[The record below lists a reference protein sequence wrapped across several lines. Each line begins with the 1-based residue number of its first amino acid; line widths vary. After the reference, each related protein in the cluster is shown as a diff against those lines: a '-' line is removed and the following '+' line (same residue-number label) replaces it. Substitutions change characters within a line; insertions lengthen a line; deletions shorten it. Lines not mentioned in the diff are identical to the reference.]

1 METVP
6 PEEKFFQEVVG
17 YPELKRL
24 FMKSVVSKDP
34 VHILLTGPPAS
45 SKSLFLLKLVEG
57 LDNAYFIDAVGA
69 SGPGMVEYMFSNDV
83 KYLLIDEI
91 DKMKKNDQ
99 AALLNV
105 METGILSE
113 TKLKGKTRHKK
124 MSLWIFAT
132 SNEVEKLS
140 KPLRSRFMEL
150 HLNEYSFDEFV
161 EICQR
166 LLNKKYRL
174 PAEVSDRI
182 AYLVWNR
189 MKSRDIRDV
198 LKIAKLSRTTSDAEF
213 WLSGPDNIQYMAQ
226 FRIVQQFIH
235 KSPYD
240 LSSYSFRCPF
250 APMLLLYYII
260 IHKWRYKCETEFS
273 YPVQES
279 IRCFFRKPFFP
290 LFFK

>member
-1 METVP
+1 METLS

-24 FMKSVVSKDP
+24 FMKSIISREP

-45 SKSLFLLKLVEG
+45 SKSLFLLKLGEG

-69 SGPGMVEYMFSNDV
+69 SGPGMVEYMFRNDT

-99 AALLNV
+99 ATLLNV

-113 TKLKGKTRHKK
+113 TKLRGKTRQKK

-132 SNEVEKLS
+132 SNEAEKLT

-150 HLNEYSFDEFV
+150 HLNEYSYEEYV

-174 PAEVSDRI
+174 TSELSDRI

-189 MKSRDIRDV
+189 MKSRDVRDV
-198 LKIAKLSRTTSDAEF
+198 LKIAKLARTTEDAE
-213 WLSGPDNIQYMAQ
+213 WLVD
-226 FRIVQQFIH
+226 VQI
-235 KSPYD
+235 KYGK
-240 LSSYSFRCPF
+240 YN
-250 APMLLLYYII
+250 
-260 IHKWRYKCETEFS
+260 
-273 YPVQES
+273 
-279 IRCFFRKPFFP
+279 
-290 LFFK
+290 

>member
-1 METVP
+1 MFKNLFKRFSNMETVS

-24 FMKSVVSKDP
+24 FMKSIISREP

-45 SKSLFLLKLVEG
+45 SKSLFLLKLGEG

-69 SGPGMVEYMFSNDV
+69 SGPGMVEYMFRNDT

-99 AALLNV
+99 ATLLNV

-113 TKLKGKTRHKK
+113 TKLRGKTRQKK

-132 SNEVEKLS
+132 SNEAEKLT

-150 HLNEYSFDEFV
+150 HLNEYSYEEYV

-174 PAEVSDRI
+174 PSELSDRI

-189 MKSRDIRDV
+189 MKSRDVRDV
-198 LKIAKLSRTTSDAEF
+198 LKIAKLARTTEDAE
-213 WLSGPDNIQYMAQ
+213 WLVD
-226 FRIVQQFIH
+226 VQI
-235 KSPYD
+235 KYGK
-240 LSSYSFRCPF
+240 YN
-250 APMLLLYYII
+250 
-260 IHKWRYKCETEFS
+260 
-273 YPVQES
+273 
-279 IRCFFRKPFFP
+279 
-290 LFFK
+290 

>member
-1 METVP
+1 MFKNLFKRFSNMETLS

-24 FMKSVVSKDP
+24 FMKSIISREP

-45 SKSLFLLKLVEG
+45 SKSLFLLKLGEG

-69 SGPGMVEYMFSNDV
+69 SGPGMVEYMFRNDT

-99 AALLNV
+99 ATLLNV

-113 TKLKGKTRHKK
+113 TKLRGKTRQKK

-132 SNEVEKLS
+132 SNEAEKLT

-150 HLNEYSFDEFV
+150 HLNEYSYEEYV

-174 PAEVSDRI
+174 PSELSDRI

-189 MKSRDIRDV
+189 MKSRDVRDV
-198 LKIAKLSRTTSDAEF
+198 LKIAKLARTTEDAE
-213 WLSGPDNIQYMAQ
+213 WLVD
-226 FRIVQQFIH
+226 VQI
-235 KSPYD
+235 KYGK
-240 LSSYSFRCPF
+240 YN
-250 APMLLLYYII
+250 
-260 IHKWRYKCETEFS
+260 
-273 YPVQES
+273 
-279 IRCFFRKPFFP
+279 
-290 LFFK
+290 

>member
-1 METVP
+1 MFKNLFKRFSNMETVP
-6 PEEKFFQEVVG
+6 REEKFFQEVVG

-24 FMKSVVSKDP
+24 FMKSIISREP

-45 SKSLFLLKLVEG
+45 SKSLFLLKLGEG

-69 SGPGMVEYMFSNDV
+69 SGPGMVEYMFRNDT
-83 KYLLIDEI
+83 KYLLVDEI

-99 AALLNV
+99 ATLLNV

-113 TKLKGKTRHKK
+113 TKLRGKTRQKK

-132 SNEVEKLS
+132 SNEAEKLT

-150 HLNEYSFDEFV
+150 HLNEYSYEEYV

-174 PAEVSDRI
+174 PLELSDRI

-189 MKSRDIRDV
+189 MKSRDVRDV
-198 LKIAKLSRTTSDAEF
+198 LKIAKLARTTEDAE
-213 WLSGPDNIQYMAQ
+213 WLVD
-226 FRIVQQFIH
+226 VQI
-235 KSPYD
+235 KYGK
-240 LSSYSFRCPF
+240 YN
-250 APMLLLYYII
+250 
-260 IHKWRYKCETEFS
+260 
-273 YPVQES
+273 
-279 IRCFFRKPFFP
+279 
-290 LFFK
+290 

>member
-1 METVP
+1 MEIVP

-57 LDNAYFIDAVGA
+57 LDNAYFFDAVGA

-166 LLNKKYRL
+166 LLNKKYCL

-198 LKIAKLSRTTSDAEF
+198 LKIAKLSRTTSDAE
-213 WLSGPDNIQYMAQ
+213 WLVD
-226 FRIVQQFIH
+226 VQI
-235 KSPYD
+235 KYG
-240 LSSYSFRCPF
+240 
-250 APMLLLYYII
+250 
-260 IHKWRYKCETEFS
+260 KC
-273 YPVQES
+273 
-279 IRCFFRKPFFP
+279 K
-290 LFFK
+290 

>member
-1 METVP
+1 MFKNLFRRFSNMETVS

-24 FMKSVVSKDP
+24 FMKSIISREP

-45 SKSLFLLKLVEG
+45 SKSLFLLKLGEG

-69 SGPGMVEYMFSNDV
+69 SGPGMVEYMFRNDT
-83 KYLLIDEI
+83 KYLLVDEI

-99 AALLNV
+99 ATLLNV

-113 TKLKGKTRHKK
+113 TKLRGKTRQKK

-132 SNEVEKLS
+132 SNEAEKLT

-150 HLNEYSFDEFV
+150 HLNEYSYEEYV

-174 PAEVSDRI
+174 PSELSDRI

-189 MKSRDIRDV
+189 MKSRDVRDV
-198 LKIAKLSRTTSDAEF
+198 LKIAKLATTTEDAE
-213 WLSGPDNIQYMAQ
+213 WLVD
-226 FRIVQQFIH
+226 VQI
-235 KSPYD
+235 KYGK
-240 LSSYSFRCPF
+240 YN
-250 APMLLLYYII
+250 
-260 IHKWRYKCETEFS
+260 
-273 YPVQES
+273 
-279 IRCFFRKPFFP
+279 
-290 LFFK
+290 

>member
-6 PEEKFFQEVVG
+6 REEKFFQEVVG

-24 FMKSVVSKDP
+24 FMKSIISREP

-45 SKSLFLLKLVEG
+45 SKSLFLLKLGEG

-69 SGPGMVEYMFSNDV
+69 SGPGMVEYMFRNDT
-83 KYLLIDEI
+83 KYLLVDEI

-99 AALLNV
+99 ATLLNV

-113 TKLKGKTRHKK
+113 TKLRGKTRQKK

-132 SNEVEKLS
+132 SNEAEKLT

-150 HLNEYSFDEFV
+150 HLNEYSYEEYV

-174 PAEVSDRI
+174 PSELSDRI

-189 MKSRDIRDV
+189 MKSRDVRDV
-198 LKIAKLSRTTSDAEF
+198 LKIAKLARTTEDAE
-213 WLSGPDNIQYMAQ
+213 WLVD
-226 FRIVQQFIH
+226 VQI
-235 KSPYD
+235 KYGK
-240 LSSYSFRCPF
+240 YN
-250 APMLLLYYII
+250 
-260 IHKWRYKCETEFS
+260 
-273 YPVQES
+273 
-279 IRCFFRKPFFP
+279 
-290 LFFK
+290 

>member
-6 PEEKFFQEVVG
+6 REEKFFQGVVG

-24 FMKSVVSKDP
+24 FMKSIISREP

-45 SKSLFLLKLVEG
+45 SKSLFLLKLGEG

-69 SGPGMVEYMFSNDV
+69 SGPGMVEYMFRNDT
-83 KYLLIDEI
+83 KYLLVDEI

-99 AALLNV
+99 ATLLNV

-113 TKLKGKTRHKK
+113 TKLRGKTRQKK

-132 SNEVEKLS
+132 SNEAEKLT

-150 HLNEYSFDEFV
+150 HLNEYSYEEYV

-174 PAEVSDRI
+174 PSELSDRI

-189 MKSRDIRDV
+189 MKSRDVRDV
-198 LKIAKLSRTTSDAEF
+198 LKIAKLARTTEDAE
-213 WLSGPDNIQYMAQ
+213 WLVD
-226 FRIVQQFIH
+226 VQI
-235 KSPYD
+235 KYGK
-240 LSSYSFRCPF
+240 YN
-250 APMLLLYYII
+250 
-260 IHKWRYKCETEFS
+260 
-273 YPVQES
+273 
-279 IRCFFRKPFFP
+279 
-290 LFFK
+290 

>member
-1 METVP
+1 MFKNLFKRFSNMETLS

-24 FMKSVVSKDP
+24 FMKSIISREP

-45 SKSLFLLKLVEG
+45 SKSLFLLKLGEG

-69 SGPGMVEYMFSNDV
+69 SGPGMVEYMFRNDT
-83 KYLLIDEI
+83 KYLLVDEI

-99 AALLNV
+99 ATLLNV

-113 TKLKGKTRHKK
+113 TKLRGKTRQKK

-132 SNEVEKLS
+132 SNEAEKLT

-150 HLNEYSFDEFV
+150 HLNEYSYEEYV

-166 LLNKKYRL
+166 LINKKFSL
-174 PAEVSDRI
+174 PSELSDRI

-189 MKSRDIRDV
+189 MKSRDVRDV
-198 LKIAKLSRTTSDAEF
+198 LKIARLARTTEDAE
-213 WLSGPDNIQYMAQ
+213 WLVD
-226 FRIVQQFIH
+226 VQI
-235 KSPYD
+235 KYGK
-240 LSSYSFRCPF
+240 YN
-250 APMLLLYYII
+250 
-260 IHKWRYKCETEFS
+260 
-273 YPVQES
+273 
-279 IRCFFRKPFFP
+279 
-290 LFFK
+290 

>member
-1 METVP
+1 MEAVP

-132 SNEVEKLS
+132 SNGVEKLS

-166 LLNKKYRL
+166 LLTKKYRL
-174 PAEVSDRI
+174 PTEVSDRI

-198 LKIAKLSRTTSDAEF
+198 LKIAKLSRTTSDAE
-213 WLSGPDNIQYMAQ
+213 WLVDIQIKYG
-226 FRIVQQFIH
+226 
-235 KSPYD
+235 
-240 LSSYSFRCPF
+240 
-250 APMLLLYYII
+250 
-260 IHKWRYKCETEFS
+260 KCK
-273 YPVQES
+273 
-279 IRCFFRKPFFP
+279 CK
-290 LFFK
+290 

>member
-1 METVP
+1 
-6 PEEKFFQEVVG
+6 
-17 YPELKRL
+17 
-24 FMKSVVSKDP
+24 MKSIISREP

-45 SKSLFLLKLVEG
+45 SKSLFLLKLGEG

-69 SGPGMVEYMFSNDV
+69 SGPGMVEYMFRNDT

-99 AALLNV
+99 ATLLNV

-113 TKLKGKTRHKK
+113 TKLRGKTRQKK

-132 SNEVEKLS
+132 SNEAEKLT

-150 HLNEYSFDEFV
+150 HLNEYSYEEYV

-174 PAEVSDRI
+174 PSELSDRI

-189 MKSRDIRDV
+189 MKSRDVRDV
-198 LKIAKLSRTTSDAEF
+198 LKIAKLARTTEDAE
-213 WLSGPDNIQYMAQ
+213 WLVD
-226 FRIVQQFIH
+226 VQI
-235 KSPYD
+235 KYGK
-240 LSSYSFRCPF
+240 YN
-250 APMLLLYYII
+250 
-260 IHKWRYKCETEFS
+260 
-273 YPVQES
+273 
-279 IRCFFRKPFFP
+279 
-290 LFFK
+290 

>member
-69 SGPGMVEYMFSNDV
+69 SGPGMVEYMFRNEI
-83 KYLLIDEI
+83 KYLLVDEI

-166 LLNKKYRL
+166 LLTKKYRL

-198 LKIAKLSRTTSDAEF
+198 LKIAKLSRTTSDAE
-213 WLSGPDNIQYMAQ
+213 WLVD
-226 FRIVQQFIH
+226 VQI
-235 KSPYD
+235 KYG
-240 LSSYSFRCPF
+240 
-250 APMLLLYYII
+250 
-260 IHKWRYKCETEFS
+260 KYK
-273 YPVQES
+273 
-279 IRCFFRKPFFP
+279 
-290 LFFK
+290 

>member
-1 METVP
+1 MFKNLFKRFSNMETFS

-24 FMKSVVSKDP
+24 FMKSIISREP

-45 SKSLFLLKLVEG
+45 SKSLFLLKLGEG

-69 SGPGMVEYMFSNDV
+69 SGPGMVEYMFRNDT

-99 AALLNV
+99 ATLLNV

-113 TKLKGKTRHKK
+113 TKLRGKTRQKK

-132 SNEVEKLS
+132 SNEAEKLT

-150 HLNEYSFDEFV
+150 HLNEYSYEEYV

-174 PAEVSDRI
+174 PSELSDRI

-189 MKSRDIRDV
+189 MKSRDVRDV
-198 LKIAKLSRTTSDAEF
+198 LKIAKLARTTEDAE
-213 WLSGPDNIQYMAQ
+213 WLVD
-226 FRIVQQFIH
+226 VQI
-235 KSPYD
+235 KYGK
-240 LSSYSFRCPF
+240 YN
-250 APMLLLYYII
+250 
-260 IHKWRYKCETEFS
+260 
-273 YPVQES
+273 
-279 IRCFFRKPFFP
+279 
-290 LFFK
+290 